1 MAIPIIALSYIPD
14 INPPKRLPCFIRLT
28 ILGVLNQTQKD
39 RELDWPGIRQESNL
53 EQSIVTKRPW
63 GGVTDKQTNFQI
75 DTKHK
80 WRQHWGMEPGT
91 QDPT

>member
-1 MAIPIIALSYIPD
+1 MPITAQRCIPD
-14 INPPKRLPCFIRLT
+14 INPPERLPLFIRFT
-28 ILGVLNQTQKD
+28 ILGAINQTQKD
-39 RELDWPGIRQESNL
+39 REPDWPGFGQESSL

-63 GGVTDKQTNFQI
+63 GGVTDKQTNSQI